1 MTLRTRCARVAA
13 FGVTTLLL
21 TLLPAADGAGEIRYR
36 TLFQDPGVVPA
47 ADFSLEAHAIGLIES
62 SPPGSHIT
70 IALRDFN
77 RVPVA
82 DALIAAHGRG
92 VLIDAVIDG
101 QERNRAVV
109 RRLLAALGPE
119 HFVVCGTPTFAFN
132 SCIAD
137 VGPPSLQHNKFLTFS
152 RLADGREHVVLQT
165 SENFFEPTQFNY
177 YNDMVEIS
185 GDVALY
191 DAYVEYLHAMQAQVR
206 SDDHYVVRSGDD
218 GRNTMFPSP
227 RRQADLSTDDT
238 IVDRMDEIDCS
249 EGGSPSGRG
258 LIRIA
263 NMAFRS
269 ARAVIMRKLVELHG
283 EGCDIDVVVSS
294 ADGDIIAGLVA
305 AGVPVHP
312 LFLRQTATRPQVIVH
327 DKFWVVDA
335 KSTLTGRRTK
345 VAYAGS
351 SNWRDDQQ
359 RSDDL
364 LLRIVDDGVYADYL
378 AYWETIRSR
387 AVSDLPRTG
396 EDATP
401 AVTAL
406 AATPAPGASSWNTTD
421 VTARIAASD
430 GHLASAGGLD
440 RLHIETTGA
449 QPGTFDFPG
458 EQDGYNVQELTIAA
472 EGETTIAH
480 TAFDVRGNLP
490 ATQTAVVR
498 IDKTAPVLA
507 GLPDHCVLWPPNGR
521 LVRVAGVSAADAV
534 SGLGALSVTASSNA
548 RRDTR
553 DVVIKGGTVF
563 LRAERRRHGRG
574 RVYEIVATAHDV
586 AGNATT
592 ATATCTVPRS
602 RHRGAGR
609 GIAAGPE

>member
-1 MTLRTRCARVAA
+1 MTMRTRCARVAA
-13 FGVTTLLL
+13 CGAATLLL
-21 TLLPAADGAGEIRYR
+21 TLLPAAEGAGEIRYR

-47 ADFSLEAHAIGLIES
+47 ADFSLEAHAIGLIHAT
-62 SPPGSHIT
+62 PPGAHIT
-70 IALRDFN
+70 AAFRDFN

-92 VLIDAVIDG
+92 VLVDAVIDG
-101 QERNRAVV
+101 QERNRPVV
-109 RRLLAALGPE
+109 RRLLAALGPDR
-119 HFVVCGTPTFAFN
+119 FVVCGTPTFTFS
-132 SCIAD
+132 SCIANVD
-137 VGPPSLQHNKFLTFS
+137 PPSLQHNKFLTFS

-177 YNDMVEIS
+177 YNDMVEIA

-191 DAYVEYLHAMQAQVR
+191 DAYVEYLHAMQAQIR
-206 SDDHYVVRSGDD
+206 SDDHFVVRSGDD
-218 GRNTMFPSP
+218 GRTTMFPSP

-249 EGGSPSGRG
+249 EGGSPSGLG

-269 ARAVIMRKLVELHG
+269 ARAVIMHKLVELHRD
-283 EGCDIDVVVSS
+283 GCDIDVIVST

-312 LFLRQTATRPQVIVH
+312 FFLRQTATRPQVIVH
-327 DKFWVVDA
+327 DKFWLVDA

-359 RSDDL
+359 RGDDL
-364 LLRIVDDGVYADYL
+364 LLRIIDDGVHADYL
-378 AYWETIRSR
+378 AYWEKIRSR
-387 AVSDLPRTG
+387 AASDLPRTG
-396 EDATP
+396 ADTTP
-401 AVTAL
+401 PVTAL
-406 AATPAPGASSWNTTD
+406 AAGPAPGASGWNSTD

-430 GHLASAGGLD
+430 GHVAGAGGLD
-440 RLHIETTGA
+440 RLHVETTGA

-458 EQDGYNVQELTIAA
+458 ERDGYNVQELTITA

-480 TAFDVRGNLP
+480 AAFDLRDNAG

-498 IDKTAPVLA
+498 IDKTAPVVA
-507 GLPDHCVLWPPNGR
+507 GLPERCVLGPPDNR
-521 LVRVAGVSAADAV
+521 LVQVADVSAVDAL
-534 SGLGALSVTASSNA
+534 SGLGDLSVTASSNA
-548 RRDTR
+548 RDDTR
-553 DVVIKGGTVF
+553 DVVIEGGTVL
-563 LRAERRRHGRG
+563 LRAERRRRGRG

-592 ATATCTVPRS
+592 ATATCKVPRS
-602 RHRGAGR
+602 RARR
-609 GIAAGPE
+609 R

>member
-1 MTLRTRCARVAA
+1 M
-13 FGVTTLLL
+13 
-21 TLLPAADGAGEIRYR
+21 
-36 TLFQDPGVVPA
+36 VPA

-62 SPPGSHIT
+62 TPSGSQIT
-70 IALRDFN
+70 VALRDFN

-132 SCIAD
+132 SCIAN

-206 SDDHYVVRSGDD
+206 SDDHYVIRSGDD

-269 ARAVIMRKLVELHG
+269 ARAVIMRKLVELHR
-283 EGCDIDVVVSS
+283 
-294 ADGDIIAGLVA
+294 DG
-305 AGVPVHP
+305 
-312 LFLRQTATRPQVIVH
+312 LRH
-327 DKFWVVDA
+327 
-335 KSTLTGRRTK
+335 RR
-345 VAYAGS
+345 
-351 SNWRDDQQ
+351 R
-359 RSDDL
+359 
-364 LLRIVDDGVYADYL
+364 
-378 AYWETIRSR
+378 
-387 AVSDLPRTG
+387 
-396 EDATP
+396 
-401 AVTAL
+401 
-406 AATPAPGASSWNTTD
+406 
-421 VTARIAASD
+421 
-430 GHLASAGGLD
+430 
-440 RLHIETTGA
+440 
-449 QPGTFDFPG
+449 G
-458 EQDGYNVQELTIAA
+458 EQ
-472 EGETTIAH
+472 
-480 TAFDVRGNLP
+480 R
-490 ATQTAVVR
+490 
-498 IDKTAPVLA
+498 
-507 GLPDHCVLWPPNGR
+507 
-521 LVRVAGVSAADAV
+521 
-534 SGLGALSVTASSNA
+534 
-548 RRDTR
+548 
-553 DVVIKGGTVF
+553 
-563 LRAERRRHGRG
+563 RRRHHRRARRG
-574 RVYEIVATAHDV
+574 RRARAP
-586 AGNATT
+586 ALPARRP
-592 ATATCTVPRS
+592 PRGL
-602 RHRGAGR
+602 R
-609 GIAAGPE
+609 